1 MAGLWDLPTVA
12 PRGCRGVSVGAF
24 RHSVLRT
31 RYRVDVV
38 RARCGR
44 GVGGRKG
51 ETTWAV
57 REELGSY
64 ALTGMA
70 RKALAIGLPESAE

>member
-1 MAGLWDLPTVA
+1 MAGFWDLPAGA
-12 PRGCRGVSVGAF
+12 PRGCRGTSVGAF

-38 RARCGR
+38 RARCGKVP
-44 GVGGRKG
+44 GKKG
-51 ETTWAV
+51 KAV
-57 REELGSY
+57 WVAREDLGAY